1 MYDVDYGVDYAVSA
15 LRDRYERI
23 VKLHKKLKDDL
34 ENVKLLYAENA
45 VSLLNHKRSLYDGM
59 NSYII
64 SVCNEAADYI
74 SKVAEKEIRKNAKSP
89 LKDSYRALCAVIE
102 TVYGIKVKEI
112 TGIVTV
118 GYNWQKEITFI
129 DATYGKS
136 LRLDIPV
143 VSSDYFHPS
152 VGQVMSMDDEKINDI
167 LMRLSTALHFI
178 EEEKDHFTKLKLI
191 CSYPDMTYDLEDFG
205 RFLDRNFEEDK
216 Q

>member
-15 LRDRYERI
+15 LRDRHERI

-34 ENVKLLYAENA
+34 ENVKLLYAENV
-45 VSLLNHKRSLYDGM
+45 VSLLNHRRSLYDGM
-59 NSYII
+59 NSCII
-64 SVCNEAADYI
+64 NTCNEAADYI

-89 LKDSYRALCAVIE
+89 LKDSYRSLCIFFE

-118 GYNWQKEITFI
+118 GYNWQKEIAFI
-129 DATYGKS
+129 DAKYGKS

-143 VSSDYFHPS
+143 VSSGYFHPS

-178 EEEKDHFTKLKLI
+178 EEKTDCFTKLKLI
-191 CSYPDMTYDLEDFG
+191 CSYPDMTYDLGDFG
-205 RFLDRNFEEDK
+205 KFLDRNFEEDK